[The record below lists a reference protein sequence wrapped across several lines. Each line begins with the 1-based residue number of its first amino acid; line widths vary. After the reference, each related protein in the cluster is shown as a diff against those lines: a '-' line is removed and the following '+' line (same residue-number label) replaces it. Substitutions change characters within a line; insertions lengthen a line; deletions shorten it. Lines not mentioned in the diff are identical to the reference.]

1 VKTLNNDELK
11 AKILKDAKDKGL
23 KFIGLQFVDIFGNA
37 KNCEITSFKLES
49 ALNSGVWFDGS
60 SIEGFA
66 RIHESDMLLKPDL
79 KTFCFIPWSENKVA
93 RMMCDVYGV
102 DEKPFDGD
110 PRGNLKRV
118 LKKVKEDGFEY
129 KVGPELEF
137 FLFKMTDGTMQARE
151 PNDAGWY
158 WDLSPLDQAVEAK
171 REVILSLDAMGMSIE
186 RGSHEVAPGQHEI
199 GIKYGDALAIADNIL
214 AYKNTAKT
222 IAGKHGLFA
231 SFMPKP
237 IFGMN
242 GSGMHVHQSL
252 WKNGANAFFDAGDK
266 YRLSKVARSFIA
278 GQLHHARPLAGV
290 VAPTVN
296 SYKRLVPG
304 YEAPVYICWAQINR
318 SSLIR
323 VPRGLKGKEDAVRLE
338 LRCPDP
344 SCNPYLAF
352 AAMLTAGF
360 DGVKKRMVP
369 PKPVE
374 ENVYH
379 LDDKKLEKLG
389 VGMLP
394 ASLNEATAELSRS
407 SIMREALG
415 DFILNKL
422 IEIQEKQWDAYRIQ
436 VTPWEIERYLPIL

>member
-1 VKTLNNDELK
+1 
-11 AKILKDAKDKGL
+11 
-23 KFIGLQFVDIFGNA
+23 
-37 KNCEITSFKLES
+37 
-49 ALNSGVWFDGS
+49 
-60 SIEGFA
+60 
-66 RIHESDMLLKPDL
+66 
-79 KTFCFIPWSENKVA
+79 
-93 RMMCDVYGV
+93 
-102 DEKPFDGD
+102 
-110 PRGNLKRV
+110 
-118 LKKVKEDGFEY
+118 
-129 KVGPELEF
+129 
-137 FLFKMTDGTMQARE
+137 
-151 PNDAGWY
+151 
-158 WDLSPLDQAVEAK
+158 
-171 REVILSLDAMGMSIE
+171 MGMSIE

-199 GIKYGDALAIADNIL
+199 GIKYGDALAIADNVL
-214 AYKNTAKT
+214 AYKNTAKI
-222 IAGKHGLFA
+222 IASKYGLFA

-252 WKNGANAFFDAGDK
+252 WKNETNAFFDANDD

-278 GQLHHARPLAGV
+278 GQLQHARPLAGV
-290 VAPTVN
+290 VAPIVN

-369 PKPVE
+369 PQPVE

-379 LDDKKLEKLG
+379 FDDKKLEKLG
-389 VGMLP
+389 IGVMP
-394 ASLNEATAELSRS
+394 ASLSEATAELSRCG
-407 SIMREALG
+407 IMKEALG
-415 DFILNKL
+415 EFIFNKL
-422 IEIQEKQWDAYRIQ
+422 IEIQGKQWESYRTQ